1 MSVNTAKQKMGFQA
15 ETKQLL
21 HMMVHSLYSNKEIFL
36 RELISNASDACD
48 KLRFLALSN
57 SALYENEPELKVWV
71 NFDKDARTITIRDN
85 GIGMSTE
92 EVIQNLGTIAKSGT
106 KEFMS
111 KLTGEKAHDSQ
122 LIGQFGVGFY
132 SAFIVADLITVR
144 TRKAGQSPT
153 AGVKWTSN
161 GEGEFEIEP
170 IVKNERGTEI
180 ELHLKEQEDEF
191 LNSWHLRH
199 VITKYSD
206 HISLPIVM
214 PKETSYSEDENKETT
229 EAKVVDIPEEEVIN
243 KATALWTLPKQE
255 ISEEQ
260 YAELY
265 KSIAH
270 DFEAPLA
277 YSHNNVEGG
286 KTEYTSVLFIPA
298 RAPFDMWHS
307 QKSCGLKLYVQRVF
321 ILDDSEQFLP
331 MYLRFVKG
339 IIDSKDLPLNVSR
352 EILQGNKLVDT
363 MRSTI
368 VKRVLSMI
376 ESLAND
382 SDQSKF
388 EKFWENFGQ
397 VLKEGPAED
406 FANKDRIAKLL
417 RFASSAND
425 HAKQN
430 VSLEQYIARMQ
441 PGQDKIYYVA
451 ADSYNAAN
459 NSPHLEIFRKK
470 GIEVLILSDRID
482 EWLMSH
488 LTEFDKHK
496 FQSVA
501 RGGFDLNEL
510 GSNEEKE
517 ENAKQATEFS
527 EVISKIKEILKDRV
541 KEVRTTMRL
550 TESPACIVTD
560 ENDMSAHMERIMRAA
575 GQNIPT
581 RKPILELNP
590 QHMLV
595 KNLMHEDDQQRFEEL
610 TQVLLDQAIL
620 AEGGQL
626 DNPAAFV
633 RRFNKLLL
641 ELSPV
646 NS

>member
-1 MSVNTAKQKMGFQA
+1 MSVNANKQKMGFQA

-36 RELISNASDACD
+36 RELVSNASDAAD

-57 SALYENEPELKVWV
+57 SDLYENDSELKVWV
-71 NFDKDARTITIRDN
+71 NFNKDARTITIRDN
-85 GIGMSTE
+85 GIGMTAE

-132 SAFIVADLITVR
+132 SGFVVADLITVR
-144 TRKAGQSPT
+144 TRKAGQKPET
-153 AGVKWTSN
+153 GVQWTSN
-161 GEGEFEIEP
+161 GEGEFEIET

-180 ELHLKEQEDEF
+180 ELHLKEEEDEF
-191 LNSWHLRH
+191 LNAWHLRH

-214 PKETSYSEDENKETT
+214 PKEASNEAQDNEENDTKI
-229 EAKVVDIPEEEVIN
+229 VDVPEEEVIN

-255 ISEEQ
+255 ITDEQ

-286 KTEYTSVLFIPA
+286 KAEYTSVLFIPA
-298 RAPFDMWHS
+298 RAPFDMWHA
-307 QKSCGLKLYVQRVF
+307 QKSHGLKLYVQRVF
-321 ILDDSEQFLP
+321 ILEDSEQFLP
-331 MYLRFVKG
+331 LYLRFIKG
-339 IIDSKDLPLNVSR
+339 IVDSKDLPLNVSR

-363 MRSTI
+363 MRNTI
-368 VKRVLSMI
+368 VKRILSMI

-382 SDQSKF
+382 EDQTKF

-397 VLKEGPAED
+397 VLKEGPGED

-417 RFASSAND
+417 RFASTYNNN
-425 HAKQN
+425 AKQN
-430 VSLEQYIARMQ
+430 VSLEQYVARMHT
-441 PGQDKIYYVA
+441 GQDKIYYVA

-488 LTEFDKHK
+488 LTEFAGHK

-501 RGGFDLNEL
+501 RGGLDLNEL
-510 GSNEEKE
+510 GANEDSENKPA
-517 ENAKQATEFS
+517 ENAEFAD
-527 EVISKIKEILKDRV
+527 VIVRIKEILKDRV
-541 KEVRTTMRL
+541 KDVRTTVRL
-550 TESPACIVTD
+550 TESPACIVAD
-560 ENDMSAHMERIMRAA
+560 EHEMSPHMERIMRAA

-595 KNLMHEDDQQRFEEL
+595 ASLATEDDQKRFEDL

-641 ELSPV
+641 EL
-646 NS
+646 NSIHS